1 MEKDMKHAIVDLLG
15 KLKTIDY
22 IRPESIPN
30 IDLYMDQ
37 ITSFMDTQLAD
48 SKRHEA
54 DKLLTK
60 TMINNY
66 TKNDLLPPPNKKKYT
81 KEHLLTLILIYYMKN
96 ILSISDIRTV
106 LDPITSKY
114 FGKDGDYNMADIYSE
129 IFRMEEEESTKLL
142 KEFSKKYSIAKDT
155 FKEFPEEDQEELQT
169 FSLICLLCFDI
180 YMKKRLIEKLVDDVI
195 ADNSNTKDQP
205 KQAGLLIQK
214 YSSSIPSLLP
224 MSYAQTPYRIHH
236 FHNLKNDSH
245 G

>member
-1 MEKDMKHAIVDLLG
+1 MEKDMKHAIVDLLA

-37 ITSFMDTQLAD
+37 ITSFMDAQLAD
-48 SKRHEA
+48 SKRHDD

-66 TKNDLLPPPNKKKYT
+66 TKNDLLPAPNKKKYS

-96 ILSISDIRTV
+96 VLSISDIHTI
-106 LDPITSKY
+106 LKPITDQY
-114 FGKDGDYNMADIYSE
+114 FGSDGEHNMSDIYAE

-155 FKEFPEEDQEELQT
+155 FKDFPEEEQEQLQT
-169 FSLICLLCFDI
+169 FSFICLLSFDI

-195 ADNSNTKDQP
+195 TDDDKENQKEDQP
-205 KQAGLLIQK
+205 KK
-214 YSSSIPSLLP
+214 
-224 MSYAQTPYRIHH
+224 
-236 FHNLKNDSH
+236 
-245 G
+245 

>member
-1 MEKDMKHAIVDLLG
+1 MKHAIVDLLA

-48 SKRHEA
+48 SKRHED

-96 ILSISDIRTV
+96 ILSISDIHTV

-114 FGKDGDYNMADIYSE
+114 FGKNDGHNMADIYSE

-155 FKEFPEEDQEELQT
+155 FKDFPEGDQEELQT
-169 FSLICLLCFDI
+169 FSLICLLSFDI

-195 ADNSNTKDQP
+195 VDNDHKKDQP
-205 KQAGLLIQK
+205 K
-214 YSSSIPSLLP
+214 
-224 MSYAQTPYRIHH
+224 
-236 FHNLKNDSH
+236 
-245 G
+245 